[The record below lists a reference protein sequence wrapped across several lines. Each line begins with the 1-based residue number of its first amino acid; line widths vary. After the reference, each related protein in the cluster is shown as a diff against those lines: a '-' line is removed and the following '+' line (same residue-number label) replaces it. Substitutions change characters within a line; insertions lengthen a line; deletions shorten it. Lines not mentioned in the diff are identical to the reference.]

1 MLTRRTV
8 LQTGGWAAGLALLG
22 APLVLVAT
30 PIVEIQMRGN
40 ADGSAV
46 WFDPV
51 GVLIEPGQTVR
62 WINNDRGNSH
72 TSTAYHPKNT
82 GHPLRIPGAAEPWNS
97 DYLLPDQAFESRFT
111 VAGVYDYF
119 CIPHEQA
126 GMVGRI
132 VVGSPPGVAPPS
144 DNLPEAARRVLP
156 EIEEIVRRRIVR
168 TAQVADAAFS
178 NSAILRRRDFISS
191 KRAVLS
197 RMTEAIPIMFP

>member
-22 APLVLVAT
+22 APLVSVAT

-82 GHPLRIPGAAEPWNS
+82 GHPLRIPEAAEPWNS
-97 DYLLPDQAFESRFT
+97 EYLLPDQAFEAT
-111 VAGVYDYF
+111 VHSGRRLRLLLHPARASWHGWAHRCRLAAGRS
-119 CIPHEQA
+119 PA
-126 GMVGRI
+126 VG
-132 VVGSPPGVAPPS
+132 
-144 DNLPEAARRVLP
+144 
-156 EIEEIVRRRIVR
+156 
-168 TAQVADAAFS
+168 
-178 NSAILRRRDFISS
+178 
-191 KRAVLS
+191 
-197 RMTEAIPIMFP
+197 

>member
-8 LQTGGWAAGLALLG
+8 LRAAGLVLLG
-22 APLVLVAT
+22 APVVSAAA

-62 WINNDRGNSH
+62 WINTDRGNSH
-72 TSTAYHPKNT
+72 TSTAYHPTNT
-82 GHPLRIPGAAEPWNS
+82 GHPLRIPETAEPWNS
-97 DYLLPDQAFESRFT
+97 DYLLPDQAFELRFT

-119 CIPHEQA
+119 CIPHEEA

-132 VVGSPPGVAPPS
+132 IIGSPTNTGLPS
-144 DNLPEAARRVLP
+144 DNLPEAARRILP
-156 EIEEIVRRRIVR
+156 EVEEIVRRRIVR
-168 TAQVADAAFS
+168 IA
-178 NSAILRRRDFISS
+178 R
-191 KRAVLS
+191 
-197 RMTEAIPIMFP
+197 